1 MATPEHEQHF
11 ASFEKEGESQVRVRL
26 AAGEFGIRGT
36 LFGAALEWLRLKDE
50 ERNDAQ
56 YSSTS
61 RRARR
66 AEIIAII
73 AAIIATL
80 SMIKDIIISLLK

>member
-1 MATPEHEQHF
+1 MYGKDGPEW
-11 ASFEKEGESQVRVRL
+11 
-26 AAGEFGIRGT
+26 AA
-36 LFGAALEWLRLKDE
+36 AHEWLRLKNE
-50 ERNDAQ
+50 ARSSSR
-56 YSSTS
+56 YLSTS

-80 SMIKDIIISLLK
+80 SMIKEIIVSVLK